1 MPLVPCTGI
10 FLGPSK
16 SGKTVALISLILEQY
31 RGVFERIYVFSPS
44 VNIDDG
50 WIPVKKYIEGDLGVN
65 TEREQTYWD
74 EWDEAALRRII
85 QQQRKITEAS
95 KKLEMKKLYQVL
107 VVIDDFA
114 DTPQLHKPHGA
125 LDTLFIRGRRMQ
137 ISTWVSSQKL
147 RLISAAVRV
156 NMQFL
161 CCWRLR
167 NQHELDAVIE
177 ELSALLPKEQL
188 YRLCEQA
195 TREPYSFLFVYYLK
209 PRNEMFYKRFEE
221 RFALEKD
228 ADGSGALLHLR
239 RSRPAARRPNGRLP
253 KEKDNHD
260 LRGQPQESGR
270 LGQQLRGRPG
280 AVPAP
285 AERRPACRL
294 QDPPGRQFPLDGPV
308 GCWRTRSSGPSRA
321 ARTRPRRT
329 SGPPTT

>member
-1 MPLVPCTGI
+1 MGKIKLFEYTSKQASDPVVPLVPCTGI

-31 RGVFERIYVFSPS
+31 RGVFERIYIFSPS

-50 WIPVKKYIEGDLGVN
+50 WIPVKKYIEEDLGVN

-74 EWDEAALRRII
+74 EWDEAALRRIA

-125 LDTLFIRGRRMQ
+125 LDTRFIRGRHMQ
-137 ISTWVSSQKL
+137 VSTWVSSQKL

-167 NQHELDAVIE
+167 NQHR
-177 ELSALLPKEQL
+177 L
-188 YRLCEQA
+188 YEQA

-209 PRNEMFYKRFEE
+209 PKNEMFHIRFEE

-228 ADGSGALLHLR
+228 ADGSGAQLPGPEAVRQLHADQR
-239 RSRPAARRPNGRLP
+239 
-253 KEKDNHD
+253 E
-260 LRGQPQESGR
+260 
-270 LGQQLRGRPG
+270 
-280 AVPAP
+280 V
-285 AERRPACRL
+285 
-294 QDPPGRQFPLDGPV
+294 
-308 GCWRTRSSGPSRA
+308 
-321 ARTRPRRT
+321 
-329 SGPPTT
+329 

>member
-1 MPLVPCTGI
+1 MARVPTRAWVLQFLAKGERSIFRDNLSLPGPSFGSVAKCKNVAAAAGASTVLQLPASGRMGRLSFSPRLSTKQASDPVVPLVPCTGI

-31 RGVFERIYVFSPS
+31 KGVFERIYVFSPS

-50 WIPVKKYIEGDLGVN
+50 WIPVKKYIEQDLGVN
-65 TEREQTYWD
+65 TEREQAYWD
-74 EWDEAALRRII
+74 EWDESALRRII

-125 LDTLFIRGRRMQ
+125 LDTLFIRGRHMQ

-167 NQHELDAVIE
+167 NQHELDTVIE
-177 ELSALLPKEQL
+177 ELSPAE
-188 YRLCEQA
+188 
-195 TREPYSFLFVYYLK
+195 
-209 PRNEMFYKRFEE
+209 
-221 RFALEKD
+221 
-228 ADGSGALLHLR
+228 GA
-239 RSRPAARRPNGRLP
+239 
-253 KEKDNHD
+253 
-260 LRGQPQESGR
+260 
-270 LGQQLRGRPG
+270 
-280 AVPAP
+280 AVPA
-285 AERRPACRL
+285 
-294 QDPPGRQFPLDGPV
+294 V
-308 GCWRTRSSGPSRA
+308 
-321 ARTRPRRT
+321 
-329 SGPPTT
+329 